1 MIIAAPDASDAA
13 GFLAG
18 LDPWDVVF
26 ALISVVLGIV
36 FGVLAKRGTS
46 AVLSRIPTLSAT
58 VANRVARNVRLVLIL
73 LGVGIA
79 LTFLGAPIQPVIALA
94 IVLGVIAVL
103 ALRGISENYAAGL
116 VIQVR
121 RPFVRGDVVRIGEY
135 EGVVTEI
142 NGRSVTLRQ
151 FDGAVAH
158 IPNASVLSAPFLNE
172 SERTALRSE
181 VQVRVRYRD
190 RDDLDEL
197 VAGIHAACAEVDS
210 IIDGKHAEVLFVTLE
225 AQRATL
231 SVRYRHRPT
240 HRGRSRSDV
249 VAAVHAAVAD
259 RDAVVTSEKVDPPL
273 TPPATI

>member
-1 MIIAAPDASDAA
+1 MIVAASDATQAA
-13 GFLAG
+13 GFFAG
-18 LDPWDVVF
+18 LDPWDVAF
-26 ALISVVLGIV
+26 ALLSVALGIV
-36 FGVLAKRGTS
+36 FGVLAKRATS
-46 AVLSRIPTLSAT
+46 AVLARVPSLSNT
-58 VANRVARNVRLVLIL
+58 VANRVARSVRLVLIL

-94 IVLGVIAVL
+94 IVLAVIAVL
-103 ALRGISENYAAGL
+103 ALRGVAENYAAGL
-116 VIQVR
+116 VIQTR
-121 RPFVRGDVVRIGEY
+121 RPFERGDAVRVGEY

-158 IPNASVLSAPFLNE
+158 IPNASVLSSPFLNE

-190 RDDLDEL
+190 RDDLDAV
-197 VAGIHAACAEVDS
+197 VAGIRTACAGVSS
-210 IIDGKHAEVLFVTLE
+210 IVDGKNAEVLYLTLE
-225 AQRATL
+225 PNRATL

-240 HRGRSRSDV
+240 HRGASRSDM

-259 RDAVVTSEKVDPPL
+259 RDAVVTSMKVDPPL
-273 TPPATI
+273 TPPAAL